1 MTSKADQALNKS
13 VPRGFGLYFRET
25 AVDGIK
31 QHEKSGTTAKKADIS
46 DLFQKIEKGERDAL
60 IDLYDLTGGL
70 LFGLTLKILGN
81 VEDAEETLLN
91 IYTSIWKDPVSYNTS
106 YPPLAWLVMIA
117 RTHALTRLYE
127 SRQSN
132 ASTQAESNNSGCNK
146 TFPNK
151 EQEHACARFEALAPK
166 QREILD
172 LAFCSGLSAEGIATK
187 TGATVDAVKTHV
199 RIGLNRLS
207 KTHFFP
213 ETNFGM
219 ARQQEVFVDE
229 SNEVAL

>member
-1 MTSKADQALNKS
+1 M
-13 VPRGFGLYFRET
+13 
-25 AVDGIK
+25 K
-31 QHEKSGTTAKKADIS
+31 QYESGTTAKKADIS
-46 DLFQKIEKGERDAL
+46 ELFRKIENGERDAL

-127 SRQSN
+127 ARHTN
-132 ASTQAESNNSGCNK
+132 ASMQTDADNSGYNK

-151 EQEHACARFEALAPK
+151 EQEYACARFEALAPK

-172 LAFCSGLSAEGIATK
+172 LAFCSGLSAEGIAAR

-213 ETNFGM
+213 ETNFGPAKHHEM
-219 ARQQEVFVDE
+219 FVEE
-229 SNEVAL
+229 SKEVAL